1 MQTDQDLSKFLNVT
15 IGTDGKNSEVILIE
29 GLPESLQKT
38 NHWTGPT
45 PGTRVL
51 ETGIETKVFF
61 SVVENV
67 LLIFFVVGEKSR
79 SGDASVSDGFDV
91 DVDAD
96 VDDFAAVT
104 TDQLNSR
111 RLKRALQQMQNVF
124 FSSSVLASQ
133 SLSPLDRPNSTP
145 GLTTTTNTRF
155 DFLSTHFFKRHIQ
168 FTGWIKL

>member
-79 SGDASVSDGFDV
+79 SGDASVSDGFDD
-91 DVDAD
+91 DVDD
-96 VDDFAAVT
+96 GVDDFAAVT

-111 RLKRALQQMQNVF
+111 RLRRALQQMQNVF
-124 FSSSVLASQ
+124 FSSSVL
-133 SLSPLDRPNSTP
+133 SPLDRPNSTP
-145 GLTTTTNTRF
+145 VLTTTTNIRF
-155 DFLSTHFFKRHIQ
+155 DFLSTHFKCYSGFISNLID
-168 FTGWIKL
+168 G